1 MKILKVAAAAALSS
15 TLLTSN
21 SVVGLTND
29 LSESTNHLTASN
41 TIDVLILHTPSVPD
55 AVGDV
60 AGKFKHLESVSNQ
73 IFDDSQL
80 DLNVRIVGIEEIQY
94 SETGDSAIALQD
106 MTYQRNGFEQVDQL
120 REKTGADAVIFARP
134 YHSSH
139 LGCGIAWT
147 NGKQRTNDISNYSQ
161 YAYSVIDV
169 TQCGD
174 YIMAHELGHNLG
186 LSHSRIQSGVGGTS
200 HYALGH
206 GEYGKFVTT
215 MAYASAFGYA
225 PKAYRFSSPNLDCF
239 GYECG
244 VVQTDTENG
253 ADAAYVLSI
262 TGQQMAQYKA
272 PTVPFEVN
280 DLPQKAEL
288 EKALL
293 VAKEEHQTITQRLND
308 LIGSNTYTEAD
319 NQRYQAMLPTLS
331 KTRFWN
337 RANYSESALVKY
349 EQMGRMDVVN
359 KIRVRIWTARYLGC
373 QSTQFTRAEC
383 DFAYNYSVYL
393 FDSSRYNEEIA
404 DLNSQLHSSTALIS
418 SIEAQLALYP
428 KEPESPEAMYQTA
441 LAKLDYLN
449 QQITDL
455 IGSTNYTEQ
464 DVATYHRV
472 LGSMVRRGYWNYSY
486 RLESL
491 IPVFEKYRSKSDVE
505 RLYKTLERSRK
516 QGCKRAR
523 YSESTCELAYQYSL
537 YLFESNRHKE
547 QLAGLQKELQE
558 TQMFIASLESQ
569 LGLNQG

>member
-1 MKILKVAAAAALSS
+1 MKIQKVAAAAVLSS

-29 LSESTNHLTASN
+29 QSASTNHITASN

-106 MTYQRNGFEQVDQL
+106 LTYQRNGFEQVEQL
-120 REKTGADAVIFARP
+120 REETGADAVIFARP

-147 NGKQRTNDISNYSQ
+147 NGRQRTNDISNYSQ

-225 PKAYRFSSPNLDCF
+225 PKAYKFSSPNLDCF

-244 VVQTDTENG
+244 VVQTDTQNG
-253 ADAAYVLSI
+253 ADAAYVLAI
-262 TGQQMAQYKA
+262 TGQQMAQYQT
-272 PTVPFEVN
+272 PTIPFDSE
-280 DLPQKAEL
+280 DQPPIEEL
-288 EKALL
+288 QQELLLAQEEKQAL
-293 VAKEEHQTITQRLND
+293 TQRLHD
-308 LIGSNTYTEAD
+308 LIGSNTYTEED
-319 NQRYQAMLPTLS
+319 NLRYQTMLPTLS

-337 RANYSESALVKY
+337 RANYSESALIKY
-349 EQMGRMDVVN
+349 EQMGRMDVAN
-359 KIRVRIWTARYLGC
+359 RIRVRIWTARYLGC
-373 QSTQFTRAEC
+373 QSTPFTREEC

-393 FDSSRYNEEIA
+393 YDSSRHNQEIA
-404 DLNSQLHSSTALIS
+404 ELNSKLNNSTARIS
-418 SIEAQLALYP
+418 SLEAQLALYP
-428 KEPESPEAMYQTA
+428 EEPESFEVAYQTA
-441 LAKLDYLN
+441 LAKIDSLN
-449 QQITDL
+449 QKITDL

-464 DVATYHRV
+464 DVETYNRV
-472 LGSMVRRGYWNYSY
+472 LGSMDRKGYWNYSY

-491 IPVFEKYRSKSDVE
+491 IPVFEKYRSQTDVE
-505 RLYKTLERSRK
+505 RLYSTLERSRK
-516 QGCKRAR
+516 GGCKRAR
-523 YSESTCELAYQYSL
+523 YSENTCELAYQYSL

-547 QLAGLQKELQE
+547 QLADLQKELQE
-558 TQMFIASLESQ
+558 TQMIISSLESQ